1 MHVSDY
7 EWGKERNILEL
18 EKDVESHDR
27 VDGVGFTVRRTV
39 RTHC

>member
-1 MHVSDY
+1 MRMCQIMN
-7 EWGKERNILEL
+7 GERNILEL

-27 VDGVGFTVRRTV
+27 VDGIGFTVRRTV